1 MTLDRSTLRWNG
13 WGFAR
18 HEDAFANNAGLW
30 QFLGAALGGVELPHT
45 PAVGLNACKAAP
57 STLSF
62 GDVAPFQKAGCEVGS
77 DLADRAFHAR
87 GDSYRDLLD
96 LRAGHLDPLP
106 DAIVYPKSAAAC
118 AGAIAVANEAG
129 IAVVPFGGG
138 TSVVGGV
145 SPLRGQHRAVVAI
158 DTTKMDRL
166 ISVDRDSMTA
176 TAEAGIYGPF
186 LEQKLNAEGLML
198 GHFPQSFEFSTLGGW
213 IAARGAGQQ
222 SNRYG
227 KAEHWLVSARLATPV
242 GPWGTE
248 GYPASAAGMRLTDLV
263 AGSEGTLG
271 IITDATIALHE
282 RPLARDYRAYL
293 FRSFAEGREAVREI
307 VQAEI
312 PAASLRLSD
321 EDETHF
327 YGALGRLQGPP
338 KFKHRIE
345 DGYLGLR
352 GFGGAKCAM
361 ITGAEGDAE
370 LVAYARSRI
379 AAIARKHGGLGVGT
393 GPADRWFKGRFHGP
407 YLRDPLM
414 DRGLGVDTLETA
426 TPWSNVPTLY
436 QAVRT
441 ALLEAMQAEAGVSGG
456 RGICLAHISHSYADG
471 ASLYFTYV
479 WPRARGGREAEIA
492 QWEAIKGAASDAIA
506 ANGGTISHHH
516 GAGTDHARWMVA
528 EKGPVA
534 MDLLRALKATLDP
547 KGIMN
552 PGKLGL

>member
-1 MTLDRSTLRWNG
+1 MSLDRSTLRWNG
-13 WGFAR
+13 WGHLRHQDTFA
-18 HEDAFANNAGLW
+18 DNKALW
-30 QFLGAALGGVELPHT
+30 QFLGAALGGVDLPST
-45 PAVGLNACKAAP
+45 PATPLGSSRLAAP
-57 STLSF
+57 VLAF
-62 GDVAPFQKAGCEVGS
+62 GDIAPFQSAGCDVAI
-77 DLADRAFHAR
+77 DAADRAFHAR

-106 DAIVYPKSAAAC
+106 DAIVYPKSAEAC
-118 AGAIAVANEAG
+118 RGAIEAANAG
-129 IAVVPFGGG
+129 DIAVVPFGGG

-145 SPLRGQHRAVVAI
+145 SPLRGNHRAVIAI

-166 ISVDRDSMTA
+166 ISIDKESMVA
-176 TAEAGIYGPF
+176 TAEAGIYGPD
-186 LEQKLNAEGLML
+186 LEQRLNAEGVML

-227 KAEHWLVSARLATPV
+227 KAEHWLVSARLATPAGV
-242 GPWGTE
+242 WSTE
-248 GYPASAAGMRLTDLV
+248 GFPASAAGARLTDLV

-271 IITDATIALHE
+271 IITDATFALHE
-282 RPLARDYRAYL
+282 RPAARDYRAYL
-293 FRSFAEGREAVREI
+293 FRSFEAGREAVREI
-307 VQAEI
+307 VQAGI

-327 YGALGRLQGPP
+327 FGALGRLQGPP

-345 DGYLGLR
+345 DSYLKLR
-352 GFGGAKCAM
+352 GFGGAKCAL

-379 AAIARKHGGLGVGT
+379 ATIAHRHGGLGVGT
-393 GPADRWFKGRFHGP
+393 SPADRWFKGRFHGP

-426 TPWSNVPTLY
+426 TAWSNVPRLY
-436 QAVRT
+436 KAVRE
-441 ALLEAMQAEAGVSGG
+441 ALLGAMKAHAGVAGG
-456 RGICLAHISHSYADG
+456 NGICLAHISHSYVDG

-479 WPRARGGREAEIA
+479 WPRARGGLEAEIA
-492 QWEAIKGAASDAIA
+492 QWEAIKSAASDAIA
-506 ANGGTISHHH
+506 AHGGTISHHH
-516 GAGTDHARWMVA
+516 GAGTDHARWMTA
-528 EKGPVA
+528 EKGPVS
-534 MDLLRALKATLDP
+534 MEVLRALKRTLDP